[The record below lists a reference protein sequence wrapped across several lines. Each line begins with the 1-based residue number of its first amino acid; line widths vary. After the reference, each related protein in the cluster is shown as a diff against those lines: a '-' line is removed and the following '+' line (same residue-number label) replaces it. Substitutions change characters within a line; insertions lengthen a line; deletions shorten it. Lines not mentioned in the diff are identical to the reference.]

1 MSAVGAVNSE
11 NVLQYGYQF
20 GSSQP
25 VRMYTVKF
33 DLKPPQDRHKL
44 QAILHERFGLPEW
57 SNLPSVVSDADPNLV
72 DVAWW
77 LAQLSNS
84 LLRALRLPIEFPGV
98 VVAVDEQNQSAQL
111 ALACFD
117 RRCEQWR
124 VKTIN
129 AAAAILKQLQASLAQ
144 TPQTLEQRIV
154 ALQASIMEK
163 LVEPSRKN
171 PLASVSER
179 TVIASYLA
187 ANIPITACTTTSW
200 RAGWGARSEL
210 ISGSAIERDSAIGAQ
225 LSDNKA
231 STAVL
236 LKQAGLPAAT
246 HQVVGSSQAAI
257 RAAEIIGYPLVVK
270 PVNLDRREGVTVGIK
285 NQSELLAALKKVTQ
299 LGAQQALVEQQ
310 APGCCHR
317 IYVRNGEFQY
327 AVKRHPKSVE
337 GDGQS
342 TIYELIAK
350 FNRKEQRKAPWLR
363 LQPAPDDAKAE
374 LALGEQGY
382 FFSSILAEKEKVY
395 LRPVEDPEE
404 ELWGSGMTVVTEHI
418 HPENRLLAETL
429 SRLFGLSSI
438 GIDLITPDISQ
449 PWQSNGAIV
458 NEVNYSPNMAS
469 PQHRA
474 ASYLVP
480 LFEKQRSK
488 VGRIPIHLYLGPFAD
503 TAALDH
509 HRRLSEQGIN
519 SYFADSTGLT
529 DSNSATVPC
538 LAETLFAR
546 LQAALLHP
554 KAEALVVSL
563 VSTQEGDQ
571 WMRSGSPVDLF
582 DSVTLVIDSNAADER
597 AWQQLADSLIKSAG
611 H

>member
-1 MSAVGAVNSE
+1 M
-11 NVLQYGYQF
+11 QYGYQF
-20 GSSQP
+20 GSNQP
-25 VRMYTVKF
+25 VRIYTVKF
-33 DLKPPQDRHKL
+33 DLKPPQDRHQL
-44 QAILHERFGLPEW
+44 QTILHERFGLPEW
-57 SNLPSVVSDADPNLV
+57 NSLPSVMSDADPNLV

-84 LLRALRLPIEFPGV
+84 LLRAMRLPIEFPGV
-98 VVAVDEQNQSAQL
+98 VVAVDAQSQSTQL

-124 VKTIN
+124 VKTLN
-129 AAAAILKQLQASLAQ
+129 AAAAILKQLQASLSPASD
-144 TPQTLEQRIV
+144 TLEQRIV
-154 ALQASIMEK
+154 ALQTSIMEK

-187 ANIPITACTTTSW
+187 ANIPITACTSTAW
-200 RAGWGARSEL
+200 RAGWGAKSEL
-210 ISGSAIERDSAIGAQ
+210 ISGSATERDSAIGAQ

-246 HQVVGSSQAAI
+246 HQVVGSPQAAI

-270 PVNLDRREGVTVGIK
+270 PVNLDRREGVTVGI
-285 NQSELLAALKKVTQ
+285 NNESELLVALKKVTK
-299 LGAQQALVEQQ
+299 LGAKQALVERL

-342 TIYELIAK
+342 TIDELIAK
-350 FNRKEQRKAPWLR
+350 SNRKEQRKAPWLR
-363 LQPAPDDAKAE
+363 IKPAPDDAKAE

-382 FFSSILAEKEKVY
+382 SLSSILDEKEKAY
-395 LRPVEDPEE
+395 LRPIEDPEE
-404 ELWGSGMTVVTEHI
+404 ELWGSGMTVLTEHI
-418 HPENRLLAETL
+418 HPENRFLAETI

-469 PQHRA
+469 PQNRA

-503 TAALDH
+503 SAALDH
-509 HRRLSEQGIN
+509 HRRLSEQGLN
-519 SYFADSTGLT
+519 SYFANSNGLT

-546 LQAALLHP
+546 LQAALLNP

-563 VSTQEGDQ
+563 VSTQERDQ
-571 WMRSGSPVDLF
+571 WLRCGSPADLF
-582 DSVTLVIDSNAADER
+582 DSVKLVATSNVADEGV
-597 AWQQLADSLIKSAG
+597 WQKLAERMVKSAG